1 MIAVVFEARV
11 AAHSVPRCHAVRL
24 LSVERAAVRAVVARV
39 LALIEEAMRDCVIH
53 DAALVVAVSPDKG
66 AALRHQLAMILMVL
80 ASVSTDYLSICDH
93 LLRPTYIDIVRHH
106 VLRDSRPKFL
116 FGPLARLA
124 ERALDGVVRGSV
136 VIATQLLV
144 VVLLSDCCA
153 AACRA
158 VRRLVVVVS
167 LLKGSIQEAC
177 IRLELGL
184 RCVHH

>member
-1 MIAVVFEARV
+1 M
-11 AAHSVPRCHAVRL
+11 
-24 LSVERAAVRAVVARV
+24 
-39 LALIEEAMRDCVIH
+39 
-53 DAALVVAVSPDKG
+53 
-66 AALRHQLAMILMVL
+66 L
-80 ASVSTDYLSICDH
+80 ASVSTHYLSICDH

-106 VLRDSRPKFL
+106 VLRDSRAKFL
-116 FGPLARLA
+116 FRPLARLA
-124 ERALDGVVRGSV
+124 ERALDRVVRGSV
-136 VIATQLLV
+136 VIVTQLLV
-144 VVLLSDCCA
+144 IVLLSDCCA